1 MAAKSRW
8 FPFTAEQTVNIMSEF
23 GPLVTMFIV
32 NAFYGKTDPEL
43 FHGTVALIATTLLAI
58 VAMWTVLHRLP
69 VFPLVASSVTVVFGL
84 LTILTGNPMWV
95 QIKVTIFNA
104 MFAGVL
110 FGGLYGSESTGH
122 HRSLGAVAAL
132 SIFGLVATLWPVA
145 TSPEIRASIA
155 AAMQTE
161 GVLGIFDKLPQIIPV
176 IALIIGF
183 MIGAK
188 FLKSNFFKYVF
199 EKTFHYTDEGWNRF
213 TWSFAWFF
221 VLTAVLNEAVRY
233 VFPPTPVEAAAAC
246 KQLADA
252 AQTLCLDGF
261 QYHLLGWSID
271 GINIWIL
278 FKVVFIMPL
287 SGLYAWY
294 LTRLMQKYRME
305 EPQLAAAAAP
315 AHRRGAA

>member
-23 GPLVTMFIV
+23 GPLVTLFVV
-32 NAFYGKTDPEL
+32 NAIYGKTDPEL
-43 FHGTVALIATTLLAI
+43 FHGTAALIITTLIAI

-110 FGGLYGSESTGH
+110 FGGLYGSESVGH
-122 HRSLGAVAAL
+122 HRSLGAVVAL
-132 SIFGLVATLWPVA
+132 SVFGLVATLWPVA
-145 TSPEIRASIA
+145 TSQEVRTSIA
-155 AAMQTE
+155 TAMQTE

-183 MIGAK
+183 LIGAK
-188 FLKSNFFKYVF
+188 LLKSNFFQYAF

-221 VLTAVLNEAVRY
+221 VLTAVLNEAVRFM
-233 VFPPTPVEAAAAC
+233 FPPTPVEAMAAC
-246 KQLADA
+246 KQLVA
-252 AQTLCLDGF
+252 AAKDQCLEGY

-294 LTRLMQKYRME
+294 LTRLMQKYRVD
-305 EPQLAAAAAP
+305 EPKLAAAH
-315 AHRRGAA
+315 AHRIDAA